1 MKTRNLF
8 LAILILLIAIFL
20 LMEGLRD
27 LNVFK
32 EARPKEEARA
42 KVDIMVEP
50 GDSLVKVAKK
60 LKEGGVISNEKVF
73 VLFGELKGADKK
85 IQAGEYELDPEMRS
99 KDVLKIL
106 TEGRQKYYRFLAP
119 DGFNIWDISK
129 EVDKMWPGSGP
140 RFLLLCKDKTF
151 INSLGVSADSLEG
164 YLYPDTYFLR
174 RFDTLEILLKRMI
187 GKFNRSWTPEYEQRA
202 IELGYT
208 RHQIITIASIIEKE
222 AGRRDEKPVVAAVIY
237 NRLKKKMPLCM
248 DPTVIYGLLP
258 NFNGNLTKSELA
270 GYNPYNTYQVSGLPP
285 GPICNPGD
293 RAIRAALWPE
303 KADYLYFVSKGDGS
317 HFFSTRYA
325 DHAQAVNLYQRQPLS
340 PEPGETSGG
349 ILQDSGT
356 VKEQ

>member
-1 MKTRNLF
+1 
-8 LAILILLIAIFL
+8 
-20 LMEGLRD
+20 
-27 LNVFK
+27 
-32 EARPKEEARA
+32 
-42 KVDIMVEP
+42 
-50 GDSLVKVAKK
+50 
-60 LKEGGVISNEKVF
+60 
-73 VLFGELKGADKK
+73 
-85 IQAGEYELDPEMRS
+85 
-99 KDVLKIL
+99 
-106 TEGRQKYYRFLAP
+106 
-119 DGFNIWDISK
+119 
-129 EVDKMWPGSGP
+129 
-140 RFLLLCKDKTF
+140 
-151 INSLGVSADSLEG
+151 
-164 YLYPDTYFLR
+164 
-174 RFDTLEILLKRMI
+174 
-187 GKFNRSWTPEYEQRA
+187 
-202 IELGYT
+202 
-208 RHQIITIASIIEKE
+208 
-222 AGRRDEKPVVAAVIY
+222 
-237 NRLKKKMPLCM
+237 MPLCM